1 MHTGEKPHVCKLCK
15 KPFAQ
20 LPHLKKHML
29 CVHNTDRPYYCEI
42 CEAFYK
48 VKSDYQEHVD
58 KTHPGQIPEDL
69 IGVSDVI
76 AVDDTSAEVDN
87 PETEV
92 EETGSSNVA
101 TSMPMEK
108 MRTLLA
114 LLLKKISTPGRL
126 KKLGFGTR

>member
-29 CVHNTDRPYYCEI
+29 CVHNTDRPYYCEV

-58 KTHPGQIPEDL
+58 KNHPGQVPEDL
-69 IGVSDVI
+69 VGVSDVI
-76 AVDDTSAEVDN
+76 TVDATLEEDDIAEM
-87 PETEV
+87 EV
-92 EETGSSNVA
+92 EETGNTA

-126 KKLGFGTR
+126 KKLGFGAR